1 MDYNHLR
8 ILQVRLQ
15 LIEFYLRIML
25 NKLKQDPE
33 DSSFL
38 LYSFKND
45 MDQEIKIRM
54 TKHINHILGHINQL
68 KEKFELKSEERSFVH
83 SIMMDMVEISA
94 TLSDTK
100 PERFIDDYGDIPFS
114 EEKLLR
120 HHILDMIHIM
130 DNMYIELGYEN

>member
-8 ILQVRLQ
+8 ILQVRFQ
-15 LIEFYLRIML
+15 LIEFYLHTML
-25 NKLKQDPE
+25 NKLRQDPE
-33 DSSFL
+33 DTSFL

-45 MDQEIKIRM
+45 MDQETKIKII
-54 TKHINHILGHINQL
+54 KHINNILGDIDQL

-100 PERFIDDYGDIPFS
+100 PERFVDDYGYIPFS

-120 HHILDMIHIM
+120 HYILTMIHEM
-130 DNMYIELGYEN
+130 DNMYIELGYKI